1 VSPAR
6 TVALVPVIEMVGWH
20 LTVGAR
26 FVQDNGLSRAE
37 LALETGSAMNDDQ
50 TRPPGLERCK
60 RRQTHKTIAAVAAE
74 LAYLGRIC
82 EKTSTR
88 PFRHCPAEKRLMF
101 KETSLAETVDVCS
114 TAPSS
119 QAQSRI
125 AV

>member
-60 RRQTHKTIAAVAAE
+60 RRQHI
-74 LAYLGRIC
+74 
-82 EKTSTR
+82 R
-88 PFRHCPAEKRLMF
+88 PL
-101 KETSLAETVDVCS
+101 L
-114 TAPSS
+114 
-119 QAQSRI
+119 QSRQNSRTWGVRKP
-125 AV
+125 ALDLSDTVQLRSA

>member
-1 VSPAR
+1 MPWR
-6 TVALVPVIEMVGWH
+6 ALVSEP
-20 LTVGAR
+20 GADSR
-26 FVQDNGLSRAE
+26 AGAGHRNGRLAFDGRGALVQDKAE

-74 LAYLGRIC
+74 LAYLGR

-101 KETSLAETVDVCS
+101 KETSLAETVDDLLDR
-114 TAPSS
+114 AEQSS
-119 QAQSRI
+119 I